1 MRSFDLADEVNLEL
15 EYMICWKFSK
25 TFSYLP
31 GMTPLFSGIDQQT
44 LMQGFKDK
52 AMDTSS
58 RYLLQAVSNFK
69 VVAIYQE

>member
-1 MRSFDLADEVNLEL
+1 
-15 EYMICWKFSK
+15 
-25 TFSYLP
+25 
-31 GMTPLFSGIDQQT
+31 MTPLFSGIDQQT

-52 AMDTSS
+52 AADTSS